1 MFAGIMPPR
10 ISGIRRSQQAAPYR
24 PPPPGKTKGN
34 KMRHAYIPRGLIHEL
49 QEWLAAAHRSTG
61 PLFLSRFHT
70 PISPSGIRAQFKVFA
85 VRYGLD
91 PEVVYP
97 HSSRHRFAKNL
108 LTNFNAISLLAN
120 LMGHESIETTRIYLT
135 RSSDEQRE
143 LIDRIVT
150 WRIAFL

>member
-49 QEWLAAAHRSTG
+49 QEWLAAVHRSTV
-61 PLFLSRFHT
+61 PCSSAVFTLPSPHRAYVLSSRY
-70 PISPSGIRAQFKVFA
+70 S
-85 VRYGLD
+85 RYGLD

-97 HSSRHRFAKNL
+97 HSFGTVLPK
-108 LTNFNAISLLAN
+108 TF
-120 LMGHESIETTRIYLT
+120 
-135 RSSDEQRE
+135 
-143 LIDRIVT
+143 
-150 WRIAFL
+150 

>member
-10 ISGIRRSQQAAPYR
+10 ISGIRRSQQAASYR

-34 KMRHAYIPRGLIHEL
+34 KMRRAYIPRGLIHEL
-49 QEWLAAAHRSTG
+49 QEWLAAAHRST
-61 PLFLSRFHT
+61 
-70 PISPSGIRAQFKVFA
+70 A

-108 LTNFNAISLLAN
+108 LINFNAISLLAN

>member
-10 ISGIRRSQQAAPYR
+10 ISGIRQSQQAASYR

-34 KMRHAYIPRGLIHEL
+34 KMRRAYIPRGLIHEL

-61 PLFLSRFHT
+61 PLFLSRFHA

-85 VRYGLD
+85 VRYDLD

>member
-1 MFAGIMPPR
+1 MFAGIMTPR
-10 ISGIRRSQQAAPYR
+10 ISGIRQSQQAASYR

-34 KMRHAYIPRGLIHEL
+34 KMRRAYIPRGLIHEL

-97 HSSRHRFAKNL
+97 PSSRHRFAKNL

>member
-49 QEWLAAAHRSTG
+49 QEWLAAVHRSTV
-61 PLFLSRFHT
+61 PCSSAVFTLPSPHRAYVLSSRY
-70 PISPSGIRAQFKVFA
+70 S
-85 VRYGLD
+85 RYGLD

-97 HSSRHRFAKNL
+97 HSFRHRFAKNFIEKCGDITL
-108 LTNFNAISLLAN
+108 LSDLL
-120 LMGHESIETTRIYLT
+120 GHESIETTRIYLR
-135 RSSDEQRE
+135 RSSSEQY
-143 LIDRIVT
+143 RIINKVVD
-150 WRIAFL
+150 W